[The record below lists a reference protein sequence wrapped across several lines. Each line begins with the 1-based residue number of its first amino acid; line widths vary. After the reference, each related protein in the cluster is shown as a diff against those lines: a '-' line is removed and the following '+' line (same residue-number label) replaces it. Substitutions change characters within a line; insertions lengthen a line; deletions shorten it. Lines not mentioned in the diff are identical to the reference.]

1 MVSTLQDEYN
11 DQGKELREHG
21 SVAFPAAC
29 YGGDWRNTSVPLHW
43 HGELEAGFVTSGE
56 VILTVGKDRI
66 PLRQGQGFFINSG
79 IPHAFAKGGEE
90 TSSQCSI
97 VFDPSI
103 VGGRMDSVFWR
114 KYVQPVISAITM
126 PWAELNR
133 DIPWQ
138 SRVLDAVMDAWEV
151 CSQKETGYEL
161 NARNA
166 LTQILVQLEKNR
178 PPEQPAGTGRILRDN
193 ERIRLMMSYIQ
204 SHYREELTVSQ
215 IAASAMISVSEAL
228 RCFHNTMGMTPIQCV
243 KHYRIQ
249 RAAGALSDPEKKISQ
264 IASECGFQEMSY
276 FARAFREVM
285 GMTPSRYR
293 SQLRREQNEA

>member
-1 MVSTLQDEYN
+1 MQTVRDEYN

-56 VILTVGKDRI
+56 ITLIVGKDRI

-79 IPHAFAKGGEE
+79 IPHAFAKGSEE

-103 VGGRMDSVFWR
+103 AGGRMDSIFWQ
-114 KYVQPVISAITM
+114 KYVQPVIGEIAM
-126 PWAELNR
+126 PWTGLKRE
-133 DIPWQ
+133 IPWQ
-138 SRVLDAVMDAWEV
+138 SCILDGVMRAWEV
-151 CSQKETGYEL
+151 CSKKEAGYEL
-161 NARNA
+161 DARDA

-178 PPEQPAGTGRILRDN
+178 PLEQPASAGRILRDN

-228 RCFHNTMGMTPIQCV
+228 RCFHNTTGMTPIQCV

-249 RAAGALSDPEKKISQ
+249 RAAGALLDPDKKISQ
-264 IASECGFQEMSY
+264 VAAECGFQEMSY
-276 FARAFREVM
+276 FARAFREIM

-293 SQLRREQNEA
+293 SQLRRNENEA

>member
-1 MVSTLQDEYN
+1 MVSILQEEYN

-56 VILTVGKDRI
+56 VILTVGKERI
-66 PLRQGQGFFINSG
+66 LLRQGQGFFINSG
-79 IPHAFAKGGEE
+79 IPHAFAKGREE

-126 PWAELNR
+126 PWTALDRET
-133 DIPWQ
+133 PWQ
-138 SRVLDAVMDAWEV
+138 NRTLDAVMDAWEV
-151 CSQKETGYEL
+151 CSKKEPGYEL

-178 PPEQPAGTGRILRDN
+178 PLEEPVGSGRILRDN

-215 IAASAMISVSEAL
+215 IASSAMISVSEAL

-249 RAAGALSDPEKKISQ
+249 RAAGAMSDPEKKISQ

-293 SQLRREQNEA
+293 SQLRRKQNEA